1 VEIADVS
8 TAVTGASLKE
18 IFYEIDRLR
27 KEVPS
32 AEELNGIKNYLAGS
46 FVRNNSSRQGVIG
59 QLSFRDL
66 HGLSE
71 DYLNTYVQK
80 VMEVTPQDVQR
91 IAQMYIDPEKM
102 TVVVVGDKAKIA
114 EQIKP
119 FATNER

>member
-32 AEELNGIKNYLAGS
+32 AEELNGIKNYLAGN

-59 QLSFRDL
+59 QLSFADL
-66 HGLSE
+66 HGLPK
-71 DYLNTYVQK
+71 DYLTTYVQK
-80 VMEVTPQDVQR
+80 IMAVTPQDVQR
-91 IAQMYIDPEKM
+91 IAQLYIDPEKM
-102 TVVVVGDKAKIA
+102 TVVVVGDKATIA

-119 FATNER
+119 FVTNER